1 MRVQGMWEAEALC
14 ASHMAR
20 FPSRR
25 STCPKPTP
33 GLRIERHERHRR
45 LLWRD
50 IMPRTLSNFS
60 IRDQDG
66 TYLLEFQDD
75 EGATTE
81 ILVSYEQLDQIVE
94 EITDLLDADE
104 EDELDADENDDDD
117 DT

>member
-1 MRVQGMWEAEALC
+1 
-14 ASHMAR
+14 
-20 FPSRR
+20 
-25 STCPKPTP
+25 
-33 GLRIERHERHRR
+33 
-45 LLWRD
+45 
-50 IMPRTLSNFS
+50 MPRTLSNFS

-81 ILVSYEQLDQIVE
+81 MLVSYEQLDQIVE

-104 EDELDADENDDDD
+104 EDELDADEDDDDDD

>member
-1 MRVQGMWEAEALC
+1 
-14 ASHMAR
+14 
-20 FPSRR
+20 
-25 STCPKPTP
+25 
-33 GLRIERHERHRR
+33 
-45 LLWRD
+45 
-50 IMPRTLSNFS
+50 MPRTLSNFS

-66 TYLLEFQDD
+66 TYLLEFQDE

-104 EDELDADENDDDD
+104 EDELDTDGGDED

>member
-1 MRVQGMWEAEALC
+1 
-14 ASHMAR
+14 
-20 FPSRR
+20 
-25 STCPKPTP
+25 
-33 GLRIERHERHRR
+33 
-45 LLWRD
+45 
-50 IMPRTLSNFS
+50 MPRTLSNFS

-104 EDELDADENDDDD
+104 EDELDADEDDDDD

>member
-1 MRVQGMWEAEALC
+1 
-14 ASHMAR
+14 
-20 FPSRR
+20 
-25 STCPKPTP
+25 
-33 GLRIERHERHRR
+33 
-45 LLWRD
+45 
-50 IMPRTLSNFS
+50 MPRTLSNFS

-104 EDELDADENDDDD
+104 EEELDADEGDDDD